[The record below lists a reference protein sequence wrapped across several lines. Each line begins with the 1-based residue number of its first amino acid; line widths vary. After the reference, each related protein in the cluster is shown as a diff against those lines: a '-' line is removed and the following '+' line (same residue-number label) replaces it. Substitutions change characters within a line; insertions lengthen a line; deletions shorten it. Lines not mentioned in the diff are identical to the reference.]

1 MSCRIV
7 AMTICYDLHSHSLA
21 SDGSLTPAALVQAAR
36 DAGVDVLALT
46 DHDTTDGLEEA
57 GRQADAAGLRLIP
70 GVEISV
76 SWRSITVHVLGLHI
90 DPLDDALQAGLAD
103 LRVFRDWR
111 AGEIGLRL
119 ERAGISGAYEGSC
132 ALSRGRIVSRTH
144 FAHFLVA
151 QGHARSVR
159 EVFKRFLI
167 HGKPGYVAG
176 QWASLET
183 ALDWIRSAGG
193 LAVIAHPAR
202 YPLSGSKLRQL
213 LGEFRELGGAGLEV
227 VSGSHTRDDINVMA
241 GYARTL
247 DLLASCGSDF
257 HGPENPW
264 VQLGQLAELPAG
276 CRPVWE
282 SEGWPVN

>member
-1 MSCRIV
+1 M
-7 AMTICYDLHSHSLA
+7 MICYDLHSHSLA

-57 GRQADAAGLRLIP
+57 GRQADTAGLRLIP

-90 DPLDDALQAGLAD
+90 DPFDDALQAGLAD

-111 AGEIGLRL
+111 AGEIGRRL
-119 ERAGISGAYEGSC
+119 ERAGIRGAYAGAC
-132 ALSRGRIVSRTH
+132 DLSRGRIVSRTH
-144 FAHFLVA
+144 FAHFLVD

-159 EVFKRFLI
+159 EVFKRFLV

-183 ALDWIRSAGG
+183 ALDWIRAAGG

-241 GYARTL
+241 GYARTM
-247 DLLASCGSDF
+247 DLLASCGSDY

-264 VQLGQLAELPAG
+264 VQLGQLAELPTG